1 MSELYLVGVDGSD
14 GSRRAVHFAA
24 ESAQRTGARLLIAHV
39 IDSSPG
45 SALVPQAPE
54 LKVGLQ
60 EADLELAT
68 ARMLDPMAAEAR
80 GLGCHAV
87 EVEALHG
94 HPASALAELAAERQ
108 ARQIFIGRH
117 GHSRVHEIL
126 FGSVLLSLAHKSGV
140 PVTLVP

>member
-1 MSELYLVGVDGSD
+1 MSDLYLVGVDGSD
-14 GSRRAVHFAA
+14 GGRRAVHFAA
-24 ESAQRTGARLLIAHV
+24 ECAQRSGARLLVAHV
-39 IDSSPG
+39 ITTLPG

-68 ARMLDPMAAEAR
+68 ARMLEPLAAEAR

-87 EVEALHG
+87 EVQALHG
-94 HPASALAELAAERQ
+94 HPASILAELAAERQ

-126 FGSVLLSLAHKSGV
+126 FGSVLLSLAHKATV